1 MQKQQEIKI
10 VLGALFGDEG
20 KGNVVQWLCKQAIQD
35 GKKPIV
41 IRFCGGPQ
49 AGHRVVHNGM
59 DHVCSTFGSGSLLD
73 VPTFYAGT
81 RNCFIDPISLKK
93 EKETLISKGLNPQL
107 FVAGQP
113 TIITP
118 YDVLAGIHSTEIMTN
133 GSCGKGI
140 YPAFVRRNTKPMMC
154 DLGEIADFWELG
166 REKVTEDLYKESLKE
181 YIRDNVVSEKIIADY
196 DVLIFEGTQGLLL
209 DKNRGFMPHCTPSNV
224 GLNGIHQSFLG
235 SDTEV
240 YLVTR
245 TYTTR
250 HGNGYEPKF
259 EEKVK
264 EYFNL
269 YEPTNLDT
277 GYQGKFKVGVFEVP
291 LLLRAFDR
299 HVLDNYNVKYNL
311 VITHVD
317 CLKDTD
323 CLPYVSAYN
332 YFDVQSLDCMVADIN
347 EYSCI
352 KFERILPCSSEE
364 M

>member
-1 MQKQQEIKI
+1 
-10 VLGALFGDEG
+10 
-20 KGNVVQWLCKQAIQD
+20 
-35 GKKPIV
+35 
-41 IRFCGGPQ
+41 
-49 AGHRVVHNGM
+49 
-59 DHVCSTFGSGSLLD
+59 
-73 VPTFYAGT
+73 
-81 RNCFIDPISLKK
+81 
-93 EKETLISKGLNPQL
+93 
-107 FVAGQP
+107 
-113 TIITP
+113 
-118 YDVLAGIHSTEIMTN
+118 
-133 GSCGKGI
+133 
-140 YPAFVRRNTKPMMC
+140 MMC
-154 DLGEIADFWELG
+154 DLGEIANFWELG
-166 REKVTEDLYKESLKE
+166 RDKVTEDLYKEALKE
-181 YIRDNVVSEKIIADY
+181 YIRDNVVSNGKVLADY

-224 GLNGIHQSFLG
+224 GLNGIHQSFLK
-235 SDTEV
+235 SSTKV

-323 CLPYVSAYN
+323 CLPCVSAYN
-332 YFDVQSLDCMVADIN
+332 YFDVQSLDYVVTDIN